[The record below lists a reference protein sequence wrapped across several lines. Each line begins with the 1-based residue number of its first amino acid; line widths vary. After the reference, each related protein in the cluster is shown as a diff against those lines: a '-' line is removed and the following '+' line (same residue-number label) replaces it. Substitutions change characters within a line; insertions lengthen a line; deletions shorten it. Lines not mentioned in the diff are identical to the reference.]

1 MTTSEATSLHGE
13 LRMMIDGKLVEAKS
27 GKVFD
32 NINPATEEVL
42 GQVADAGHEDME
54 EAIAAARRAFDETA
68 WSTDKELRKR
78 CILQLQAA
86 LEGERELLRSELV
99 AEVGSPVALTYGPH
113 LDIPLA
119 DGLIWPANFID
130 EFGWERDLPEGH
142 AFGQR
147 SWRKVT
153 KEAVGVV
160 GAIVPWN
167 VPFEVTINKLG
178 QSLATGNT
186 VILKAA
192 PNTPWNATRIGRLV
206 AEQTDFPPGVL
217 QVITTSDN
225 AVAEDLVIDPRV
237 DLISFTGST
246 AVGRRIMEKGAP
258 TLKRLFLELG
268 GKSADIILED
278 TDLESKL
285 SMAWTICMHGGQ
297 GCVMLTRM
305 LLPRSRYDEGI
316 AIIEEGFRNVPYGDP
331 TDPGNIQGP
340 QISALQRERVLGY
353 IEKGKAEGARV
364 VVGGG
369 RPAHLE
375 KGYYVEPTLFADVE
389 NTMTIAQEEIFGPV
403 LVVVPFD
410 DDDDAVRLA
419 NENQYGLGVGV
430 TSASEERALAVAAR
444 IRAGSVSVNNGV
456 WYAPDSPFGGYK
468 ASGIGRQN
476 GVEGFE
482 QYTETKTYAG
492 KLPPLDG
499 APEVDTRRA
508 MPAR

>member
-1 MTTSEATSLHGE
+1 VT
-13 LRMMIDGKLVEAKS
+13 
-27 GKVFD
+27 
-32 NINPATEEVL
+32 
-42 GQVADAGHEDME
+42 
-54 EAIAAARRAFDETA
+54 
-68 WSTDKELRKR
+68 
-78 CILQLQAA
+78 
-86 LEGERELLRSELV
+86 
-99 AEVGSPVALTYGPH
+99 LTYGPH

-119 DGLIWPANFID
+119 EGLTWPVNFID
-130 EFGWERDLPEGH
+130 EFAWERDLPEGN

-178 QSLATGNT
+178 QGLATGNT
-186 VILKAA
+186 AILKAA

-268 GKSADIILED
+268 GKSADIVLED
-278 TDLESKL
+278 TDFESKL
-285 SMAWTICMHGGQ
+285 SMAWTVCMHGGQ

-316 AIIEEGFRNVPYGDP
+316 AIMEQGFRNVPYGDP
-331 TDPGNIQGP
+331 TDPANIQGP

-375 KGYYVEPTLFADVE
+375 KGYYVEPTLFADVD
-389 NTMTIAQEEIFGPV
+389 NSMTIAQEEIFGPV

-430 TSASEERALAVAAR
+430 TSASEDRALAVAKR
-444 IRAGSVSVNNGV
+444 IRAGTVSVNNGV
-456 WYAPDSPFGGYK
+456 WYAPDSPFGGFK

-476 GVEGFE
+476 GIEGFE

-499 APEVDTRRA
+499 ATETDTRR
-508 MPAR
+508 PVRRD